1 MRLIRLLSKTIK
13 GSFGFSATVV
23 DIDNFWLLLYLAVIF
38 SIGSMITRV
47 NKVWVKVLLFIIVGL
62 STIVLSYVIT

>member
-1 MRLIRLLSKTIK
+1 MII
-13 GSFGFSATVV
+13 
-23 DIDNFWLLLYLAVIF
+23 FWLLLYLAVIF

-47 NKVWVKVLLFIIVGL
+47 NKVWIKVLLFIIVGL